1 MHKQKVNQ
9 KVFNIPKSIL
19 ITGKLLQFFSTSLA
33 ARFVFKL
40 FTTPYR
46 FPRPQREVPFYQK
59 AIKTNI
65 FVSEIN
71 KKIKVYQLGEAN
83 QQVLLIHGWAGRG
96 TQMFAIAD
104 YWVQKGF
111 KVIAFDGPAHGE
123 SEGKTSAMP
132 EFTVTI
138 LALQQKFGK
147 FDFAVGHSLG
157 GMALLNAVKQGFQV
171 KKIALIASGN
181 SVTAIANQFVSRL
194 GLQPKVANQLKQ
206 KLDKR
211 LGNDVETLSAYQVAK
226 AVNIPVLVIHDENDD
241 DVPVGCAHDIYN
253 NLSQAKIHITSGLG
267 HRKILHNQEVI
278 ETLFT
283 FYNT

>member
-19 ITGKLLQFFSTSLA
+19 ITGKVLQFFSVSLA

-46 FPRPQREVPFYQK
+46 FPRPQREAPFYQK
-59 AIKTNI
+59 AIKTDI

-71 KKIKVYQLGEAN
+71 KKIKVYQLGETN

-132 EFTVTI
+132 EFTASI
-138 LALQQKFGK
+138 LALQQKFGN
-147 FDFAVGHSLG
+147 FDFAIGHSLG
-157 GMALLNAVKQGFQV
+157 GMALLNAVKQGFKV

-194 GLQPKVANQLKQ
+194 GLQPKVAYKLKQ

-226 AVNIPVLVIHDENDD
+226 AVNIQVLVIHDENDD
-241 DVPVGCAHDIYN
+241 DVPVACAHDIYN
-253 NLSQAKIHITSGLG
+253 NLPQAKIHITSGLG